1 MEILSFRDEPHT
13 SSVFLLWWL
22 CWHTWLCDL
31 RNLSVYQ
38 MLSSLSRYMW
48 VLCAM
53 AIAISSIRI
62 WHLMYWMLLLCL
74 WCKVVEKLCVVMIP
88 TVVNCCQLC
97 QALSKC
103 FCVFANCEIVSC
115 FAEISFLQCK
125 PDAEEWVPYTIAVQV
140 LASLHLCHHAHPH
153 VLKTQCNN
161 NINSTTQLYMIK
173 KQGIFE

>member
-1 MEILSFRDEPHT
+1 VCGDDPYR
-13 SSVFLLWWL
+13 
-22 CWHTWLCDL
+22 
-31 RNLSVYQ
+31 
-38 MLSSLSRYMW
+38 
-48 VLCAM
+48 
-53 AIAISSIRI
+53 
-62 WHLMYWMLLLCL
+62 
-74 WCKVVEKLCVVMIP
+74 
-88 TVVNCCQLC
+88 CQLC

-173 KQGIFE
+173 SKEYLNKEIKKKHPTREQKKKGSKSKQKTTPKSAEHTMGNPKSRNHKT

>member
-1 MEILSFRDEPHT
+1 MDGVLVGCCCFTMAKNNQDWLDLVICGNLWVSGMNPTHPQ
-13 SSVFLLWWL
+13 SLLWWL

-115 FAEISFLQCK
+115 FAEFGFCNVNLVQKNGFL
-125 PDAEEWVPYTIAVQV
+125 
-140 LASLHLCHHAHPH
+140 
-153 VLKTQCNN
+153 
-161 NINSTTQLYMIK
+161 TQLQSK
-173 KQGIFE
+173 F